1 MEYYAKVVNGFNK
14 LTTFT
19 KCFILSVWQ
28 DPGKA
33 YKNKTN
39 DKAMKNHTKNFQ
51 IRYSIYALSW
61 YSQSEAN
68 VIVYSLFRLH
78 AVRGS
83 SRKKL
88 YQELGLESLQLRRWY
103 RKL

>member
-19 KCFILSVWQ
+19 KYFILSIWQ

-51 IRYSIYALSW
+51 IRYSIYA
-61 YSQSEAN
+61 
-68 VIVYSLFRLH
+68 
-78 AVRGS
+78 
-83 SRKKL
+83 
-88 YQELGLESLQLRRWY
+88 
-103 RKL
+103 

>member
-28 DPGKA
+28 DPGKV

-61 YSQSEAN
+61 YSQSEAKVCSN
-68 VIVYSLFRLH
+68 YM
-78 AVRGS
+78 
-83 SRKKL
+83 
-88 YQELGLESLQLRRWY
+88 QLEVAQGKSCT
-103 RKL
+103 KS

>member
-28 DPGKA
+28 DLGKA

-51 IRYSIYALSW
+51 IRHSIYALSW

-68 VIVYSLFRLH
+68 VVVYSLFQLH
-78 AVRGS
+78 ATRSS

-88 YQELGLESLQLRRWY
+88 YQEPRFRVSSTATMV
-103 RKL
+103 